1 MTLES
6 LSKPTPVLAAA
17 DDAGTASNSV
27 STPSA
32 TPPQLS
38 QKILKEDAQGYIT
51 PVFEGKGDQLVQG
64 LILLYSAGCTTGA
77 ILTDS

>member
-6 LSKPTPVLAAA
+6 VKPPPVLAA
-17 DDAGTASNSV
+17 DDAGTVYNSV
-27 STPSA
+27 ATPCA

-51 PVFEGKGDQLVQG
+51 PVFEGKGDQLVKG
-64 LILLYSAGCTTGA
+64 LIILSTLQGA
-77 ILTDS
+77 QPARF